1 MRRDGQLERTS
12 RSVNKALREVG
23 PASAAARATGS
34 GDSRWARHQR
44 RIMRS
49 DSPTRRA
56 VTVGPR
62 AMADYIPLLGSGLSL
77 EHFNSRL
84 VRGRP
89 CRDYIENEQ
98 VSSSR

>member
-1 MRRDGQLERTS
+1 MRRDGQLE

-44 RIMRS
+44 RIMRT
-49 DSPTRRA
+49 DSPARRA

-62 AMADYIPLLGSGLSL
+62 APIIVVMADYIPLLGSGLSL

-98 VSSSR
+98 V